1 MCRTFCQVL
10 ERGVVKPVNFLHDQL
25 LLVDLDHERS
35 IPFMPSEPELAD
47 RVLQFLGDVYG
58 AGLGWVR
65 KRKTAANWRS
75 ERRRTNHSS
84 PGARGEEGISRGTTN
99 LISVP

>member
-10 ERGVVKPVNFLHDQL
+10 GRDVVEPFNFLHDQL

-58 AGLGWVR
+58 VGLGWVR
-65 KRKTAANWRS
+65 K
-75 ERRRTNHSS
+75 
-84 PGARGEEGISRGTTN
+84 
-99 LISVP
+99 

>member
-1 MCRTFCQVL
+1 LGGTHSMCRTFCQVL
-10 ERGVVKPVNFLHDQL
+10 ERDVVEPFNFLHDQL

-58 AGLGWVR
+58 VGLGWVR
-65 KRKTAANWRS
+65 K
-75 ERRRTNHSS
+75 
-84 PGARGEEGISRGTTN
+84 
-99 LISVP
+99 